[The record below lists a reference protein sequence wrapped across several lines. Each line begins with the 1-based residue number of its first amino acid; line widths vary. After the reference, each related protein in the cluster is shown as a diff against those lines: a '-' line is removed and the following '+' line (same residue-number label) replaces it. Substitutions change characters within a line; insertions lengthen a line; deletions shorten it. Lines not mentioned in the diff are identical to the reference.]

1 MKHRLL
7 PVFCAATSVIFG
19 TSASAAPLDLVQDFA
34 LSPTAELLREQDRR
48 LATMQLPIGPAQAD
62 RVPTRAVEGHIWR
75 RSWRVSGAQTTLE
88 VFAPLRDALQAAG
101 FHVEYACASQACGG
115 FAFRFGIDTIPAPDM
130 SVRISD
136 FEFLSASRAADG
148 RALSLL
154 VSRSGG
160 AVYVQVIE
168 RHAAQAA
175 DPAPTVGS
183 TGDQTPEGSE
193 PANPLP
199 PAPTAAPEDAPEGPT
214 GLRERLLTYGHVV
227 LGGVEFKSG
236 SAVLTSGEIQSLDD
250 LATLLRAEPDWK
262 VMIVGHTD
270 TVGSLDANVALSRR
284 RAAAVRQHLIVVEG
298 MNRNRFEVAGA
309 GYMAPLTQN
318 TTAEGREENRR
329 VEVVLI
335 AP

>member
-7 PVFCAATSVIFG
+7 PVLCALTSVFFG
-19 TSASAAPLDLVQDFA
+19 TAAAAAPLDLVQDFA
-34 LSPTAELLREQDRR
+34 LPPTAELLREQDRG

-130 SVRISD
+130 LVRISD

-160 AVYVQVIE
+160 AVYVQMIE
-168 RHAAQAA
+168 RHTAQAA
-175 DPAPTVGS
+175 DPAATVS
-183 TGDQTPEGSE
+183 TAPDQTPEISQ
-193 PANPLP
+193 PDNPQTRIWLLHLK
-199 PAPTAAPEDAPEGPT
+199 TRQKGPQACAK
-214 GLRERLLTYGHVV
+214 G
-227 LGGVEFKSG
+227 F
-236 SAVLTSGEIQSLDD
+236 
-250 LATLLRAEPDWK
+250 
-262 VMIVGHTD
+262 
-270 TVGSLDANVALSRR
+270 
-284 RAAAVRQHLIVVEG
+284 
-298 MNRNRFEVAGA
+298 
-309 GYMAPLTQN
+309 
-318 TTAEGREENRR
+318 
-329 VEVVLI
+329 
-335 AP
+335 